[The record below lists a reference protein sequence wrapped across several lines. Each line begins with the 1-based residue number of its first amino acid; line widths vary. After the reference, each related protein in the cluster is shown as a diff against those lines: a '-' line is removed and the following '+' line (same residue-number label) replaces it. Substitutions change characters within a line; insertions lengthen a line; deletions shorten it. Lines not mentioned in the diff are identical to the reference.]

1 VKKPRCI
8 CRQSLQEVWRCFIE
22 LKKYHQDPKAKYD
35 AVTTASATM
44 GKAMKAF
51 TGNTDLNSD
60 ADQAI
65 QKIRQDV
72 ANKIGGIK
80 SAIQITSQAM
90 VAQDLKDAAKVSIA
104 AQTAHQLDV
113 DKTFSYSDS
122 VTSSAGRIETPRPAA
137 RQTSIL
143 TS

>member
-1 VKKPRCI
+1 MALLNSKNTIKI
-8 CRQSLQEVWRCFIE
+8 Q
-22 LKKYHQDPKAKYD
+22 KAKYD

-60 ADQAI
+60 ADRAI
-65 QKIRQDV
+65 EKIRQDV

-90 VAQDLKDAAKVSIA
+90 NAQDLKDAAKVSIA
-104 AQTAHQLDV
+104 AHTATQLDV

-122 VTSSAGRIETPRPAA
+122 IESSAGRIEDVHSEKDGSKNKYLDFFKKETEK
-137 RQTSIL
+137 
-143 TS
+143 